1 MGDIMNKKMFFTIIL
16 ISILSIACIQA
27 NPISSFDNGMNVDFD
42 SNDFDS
48 KDVVYEDDDSLYND
62 FGYYDVDYSTNT
74 NNDPLAHFLYGDT
87 VDIYFDGQ
95 STSVS
100 NNLDSNVNKKLSYEI
115 LNFVSKNLNNST
127 MDVEEIRAGVKSICK
142 KYGSDDCTVNI
153 DSIIGKDQ
161 IPIIVWA
168 QGASMLPTI
177 QDGQF
182 VLVNKTQDIHVG
194 DIVSVNSKEYGGIMK
209 RVDKIEGNNVYL
221 VSDNK
226 NVYYQVVDDQVYE
239 LKGLCTWVDISEI
252 EGVAIQ
258 Y

>member
-1 MGDIMNKKMFFTIIL
+1 MNKKSIIFTIFL
-16 ISILSIACIQA
+16 ICILSIGFMHI
-27 NPISSFDNGMNVDFD
+27 NPITASNNGIFIQFD
-42 SNDFDS
+42 SNGID
-48 KDVVYEDDDSLYND
+48 
-62 FGYYDVDYSTNT
+62 YDVIQDNESIYDDYDYVDVNYSTNT
-74 NNDPLAHFLYGDT
+74 NNNPFNRFIYGDT

-95 STSVS
+95 GTSVS
-100 NNLDSNVNKKLSYEI
+100 NNFDSDISYNLSYEVSE
-115 LNFVSKNLNNST
+115 FVSNNLNNST
-127 MDVEEIRAGVKSICK
+127 MDVDEMKAGVQKICK
-142 KYGSDDCTVNI
+142 KYGSDNCTVNI

-177 QDGQF
+177 QDGQY

-209 RVDKIEGNNVYL
+209 RVDKIEGDNVYL

-226 NVYYQVVDDQVYE
+226 NVYYQVVGDEVYE

-252 EGVAIQ
+252 EGVAIS

>member
-1 MGDIMNKKMFFTIIL
+1 MNKKSIIFTIFL
-16 ISILSIACIQA
+16 IGILSIGFMHI
-27 NPISSFDNGMNVDFD
+27 NPITASNNGIFIQFD
-42 SNDFDS
+42 SNGID
-48 KDVVYEDDDSLYND
+48 
-62 FGYYDVDYSTNT
+62 YDVIQDNESIYDDYDYVDVNYSANT
-74 NNDPLAHFLYGDT
+74 NNNPFNRFIYGDT

-95 STSVS
+95 GTSVS
-100 NNLDSNVNKKLSYEI
+100 NNFDSDISYNLSYEVSE
-115 LNFVSKNLNNST
+115 FVSNNLNNST
-127 MDVEEIRAGVKSICK
+127 MDVDEMKAGVQKICK
-142 KYGSDDCTVNI
+142 KYGSDNCTVNI

-177 QDGQF
+177 QDGQY

-209 RVDKIEGNNVYL
+209 RVDKIEGDNVYL

-226 NVYYQVVDDQVYE
+226 NVYYQVVGDEVYE

-252 EGVAIQ
+252 EGVAIS

>member
-1 MGDIMNKKMFFTIIL
+1 MGDIMNKKLFFTIIL
-16 ISILSIACIQA
+16 ISILSIAFIQA
-27 NPISSFDNGMNVDFD
+27 NPISAFDNGMNVDFD
-42 SNDFDS
+42 SSDFDS

-74 NNDPLAHFLYGDT
+74 NNDPLAHLLYGDT

-100 NNLDSNVNKKLSYEI
+100 NNLDSNVSKKLSYEI

-127 MDVEEIRAGVKSICK
+127 MDVEEIRDGVKSICK

>member
-1 MGDIMNKKMFFTIIL
+1 MGDIMNKKLVFTILL
-16 ISILSIACIQA
+16 ISILSISLMHIGVISANGLEFQFDINDLNNVNVIQ
-27 NPISSFDNGMNVDFD
+27 NEDEGIYDDYDYVDV
-42 SNDFDS
+42 N
-48 KDVVYEDDDSLYND
+48 
-62 FGYYDVDYSTNT
+62 YSTNT
-74 NNDPLAHFLYGDT
+74 NSDPLNRFFYGDT

-95 STSVS
+95 GTSVS
-100 NNLDSNVNKKLSYEI
+100 NNFDSNVSYPLSYEV
-115 LNFVSKNLNNST
+115 LNFVSSNINNST
-127 MDVEEIRAGVKSICK
+127 MDVEEMKEGVQKICQ

-161 IPIIVWA
+161 IPVIVWA

-177 QDGQF
+177 QDGQY

-194 DIVSVNSKEYGGIMK
+194 DIVSINSKEYGGIMK
-209 RVDKIEGNNVYL
+209 RVDKIEGDNVYV

-226 NVYYQVVDDQVYE
+226 NVYYQEIDGELYE
-239 LKGLCTWVDISEI
+239 FKGLCTWVDISEI

>member
-1 MGDIMNKKMFFTIIL
+1 MNKKSIIFTIFL
-16 ISILSIACIQA
+16 IGILSIGFMHI
-27 NPISSFDNGMNVDFD
+27 NPITASNNGIFIQFD
-42 SNDFDS
+42 SNGID
-48 KDVVYEDDDSLYND
+48 
-62 FGYYDVDYSTNT
+62 YDVIQDNESIYDDYDYVNVNYSTNT
-74 NNDPLAHFLYGDT
+74 NNNPFNRFIYGDT

-95 STSVS
+95 GTSVS
-100 NNLDSNVNKKLSYEI
+100 NNFDSDISYNLSYEVSE
-115 LNFVSKNLNNST
+115 FVSNNLNNST
-127 MDVEEIRAGVKSICK
+127 MDVDEMKVGVQKICK
-142 KYGSDDCTVNI
+142 KYGSDNCTVNI

-177 QDGQF
+177 QDGQY

-209 RVDKIEGNNVYL
+209 RVDKIEGDNVYL

-226 NVYYQVVDDQVYE
+226 NVYYQVVGDEVYE

-252 EGVAIQ
+252 EGVAIS

>member
-1 MGDIMNKKMFFTIIL
+1 MNRKLIFFTIIL
-16 ISILSIACIQA
+16 IGILSISLIQI
-27 NPISSFDNGMNVDFD
+27 NPITASNNGFTIQFD
-42 SNDFDS
+42 SNGI
-48 KDVVYEDDDSLYND
+48 N
-62 FGYYDVDYSTNT
+62 YDVLEDNDSVDDYDYVDVNYSTNT
-74 NNDPLAHFLYGDT
+74 NNNPLNRLFYGDT

-95 STSVS
+95 GTTVS
-100 NNLDSNVNKKLSYEI
+100 NNFDSDISYNLSYEVSE
-115 LNFVSKNLNNST
+115 FVSSNLNNST
-127 MDVEEIRAGVKSICK
+127 MDVEEMKEGVQDICK

-153 DSIIGKDQ
+153 DSIIGEDQ

-177 QDGQF
+177 QDGQY
-182 VLVNKTQDIHVG
+182 VLVNKTHDIHVG

-209 RVDKIEGNNVYL
+209 RVDKIEGDNVYV

-226 NVYYQVVDDQVYE
+226 NVYYQVVGDEVYE